1 MAERTIAILYGGR
14 SGEHE
19 VSLESA
25 TSICEHIN
33 LEKNAVVLI
42 GIDKDGAWHLQSE
55 AQFSAARERRET
67 LSVDRAG
74 TRVYAVPSD
83 GLYAEGQGKLNVDAV
98 FPVLHGTFG
107 EDGAVQGYLECAHLA
122 YAGSGVAASAIGF
135 DKALVKSLWEQAGL
149 PVIPWVFATVPEE
162 GITDALITTLLER
175 IRAEIGE
182 LPVFVKPARGGSSVG
197 VSRAGDRGELVAAVT
212 EAARFD
218 YKLVVEQEAKGR
230 EIECAVTG
238 NTDVV
243 AHAIGEVVPKR
254 GFYDYRAKYIDEDG
268 AALIIPAELDSATS
282 ERIRELAVLAFRGAS
297 CEGLARVDFFVNE
310 GNDSILLNEINTI
323 PGFTQIS
330 MFPVLCGEFGL
341 SYPALIDHVLDL
353 ALERKARN
361 DRLEFT
367 YESV

>member
-19 VSLESA
+19 VSLQSA

-33 LEKNAVVLI
+33 LEKNTVMLV
-42 GIDKDGAWHLQSE
+42 GIDKEGAWYLQSE
-55 AQFSAARERRET
+55 AQFTAARERRQT
-67 LSVDRAG
+67 LSVDSSG
-74 TRVYAVPSD
+74 PRVYAVPSD
-83 GLYAEGQGKLNVDAV
+83 GLYAKDRGKLEVDAV

-107 EDGAVQGYLECAHLA
+107 EDGTIQGYLECADLA

-135 DKALVKSLWEQAGL
+135 DKSLVKSLWEQAGL
-149 PVIPWVFATVPEE
+149 PVVPAISATIPEE
-162 GITDALITTLLER
+162 GITDALIDTIVER
-175 IRAEIGE
+175 VRTECGG

-197 VSRAGDRGELVAAVT
+197 VSRAGDRGELIAAVT

-218 YKLVVEQEAKGR
+218 YKLVIEREAKGR

-238 NTDVV
+238 NTEIV
-243 AHAIGEVVPKR
+243 AHAVGEVVPRR

-268 AALIIPAELDSATS
+268 ASLIIPAELKADTVA
-282 ERIRELAVLAFRGAS
+282 RVRQLAVRAFHEAT
-297 CEGLARVDFFVNE
+297 CEGLARVDFFVDE
-310 GNDSILLNEINTI
+310 HDDSILLNEINTI
-323 PGFTQIS
+323 PGFTRIS

-341 SYPALIDHVLDL
+341 SYPTLIDHVLDL

-367 YESV
+367 YPL